1 MRFAIKHINITPNEP
16 SYLSGQ
22 INRIVKHT
30 NVLDPLYATIIV
42 LEQKDQSFALLGFD
56 LLMLDESL
64 VDELRSAISLNT
76 IIPYEQIFTIPSHT
90 HAGPEVLEE
99 GLFGI
104 KLQEVLPGYRESLV
118 EKVKQI
124 SIEALSELQDAHC
137 YFTKV
142 ELKDL
147 FTNRNDPNKPIDRY
161 LRLIAFKNEV
171 GEIIGSFANLACH
184 PTILGPENTAISSD
198 FFGILRDIIQEQ
210 YHFPILISN
219 GAEGDISNRHT
230 RISSDIHE
238 MKRVREK
245 LVAQLPLSLDW
256 VPVEDVLEFF
266 NNKFKFRTFLQKER
280 MQAMINHNDQL
291 LQSESNFDKIK
302 LLNASN
308 TVLKAYLSRPTE
320 GQITIEYNILKLGD
334 LILCFLPMELFSS
347 HYLDLKA
354 KLKHELILVGLSN
367 ISIGYLVDKDAYG
380 ETYEGMT
387 SPLPWSEIER
397 FLNQLSV
404 DLTHLDN

>member
-1 MRFAIKHINITPNEP
+1 MRFAIKHINITPTEP

-42 LEQKDQSFALLGFD
+42 LEQKDQIFALLGFD
-56 LLMLDESL
+56 LLMLDERL
-64 VDELRSAISLNT
+64 VDELRSAISLHT
-76 IIPYEQIFTIPSHT
+76 KIPYEQIFTMPSHT

-104 KLQEVLPGYRESLV
+104 KLQDVLPGYRESLV
-118 EKVKQI
+118 DHVKQI
-124 SIEALSELQDAHC
+124 SIEALDEIQDVSCH
-137 YFTKV
+137 FIKI

-161 LRLIAFKNEV
+161 LRLIAFKDTN
-171 GEIIGSFANLACH
+171 GEILGSFGNLACH
-184 PTILGPENTAISSD
+184 PTILGPENMSISSD
-198 FFGILRDIIQEQ
+198 FFGIVRDVIQEQ

-245 LVAQLPLSLDW
+245 LMVQLPLSLDW
-256 VPVEDVLEFF
+256 MPVEDGLDFF
-266 NNKFKFRTFLQKER
+266 KNNFRFETFLQKER
-280 MQAMINHNDQL
+280 MQAMIEHNDQL
-291 LQSESNFDKIK
+291 LQSESNLDKIK

-320 GQITIEYNILKLGD
+320 GQITIEYNILKLGN

-354 KLKHELILVGLSN
+354 MLKHEFILVGLSN

-397 FLNQLSV
+397 FINQLSV
-404 DLTHLDN
+404 DLAHLDK

>member
-1 MRFAIKHINITPNEP
+1 MRFAIKHINITPTEP

-42 LEQKDQSFALLGFD
+42 LEQKDQRFALLGFD

-64 VDELRSAISLNT
+64 VDELRSAISLHT
-76 IIPYEQIFTIPSHT
+76 KIPYEHIFAMPSHT

-104 KLQEVLPGYRESLV
+104 KLQDVLPGYRDSLV

-124 SIEALSELQDAHC
+124 SIEALSELKDVHC
-137 YFTKV
+137 FFTKV

-161 LRLIAFKNEV
+161 LRLIAFKNKN
-171 GEIIGSFANLACH
+171 GEILGSFANLACH

-198 FFGILRDIIQEQ
+198 FFGILRDVIQEQ

-266 NNKFKFRTFLQKER
+266 KNKFTFKTFLQKER
-280 MQAMINHNDQL
+280 MQAMIDHNDQL
-291 LQSESNFDKIK
+291 LQSESDLDKVK

-320 GQITIEYNILKLGD
+320 GLITIEYNILKLGTI
-334 LILCFLPMELFSS
+334 ILCFLPMELFSS

-397 FLNQLSV
+397 FLNQLKV
-404 DLTHLDN
+404 DLAHLDN

>member
-1 MRFAIKHINITPNEP
+1 MRFAIKHINITPTEP

-42 LEQKDQSFALLGFD
+42 LEQKDQTFALLGFD

-64 VDELRSAISLNT
+64 VDELRSAISLHT
-76 IIPYEQIFTIPSHT
+76 KIPYEHIFAMPSHT

-104 KLQEVLPGYRESLV
+104 KLQDVLPGYRESLV

-124 SIEALSELQDAHC
+124 SIEALSELQDVHC

-198 FFGILRDIIQEQ
+198 FFGILRDVIQEQ

-266 NNKFKFRTFLQKER
+266 KNKFTFKTFLQKER
-280 MQAMINHNDQL
+280 MQAMIDHNDQL
-291 LQSESNFDKIK
+291 LQSESNLDKVK

-320 GQITIEYNILKLGD
+320 GLITIEYNILKLGD

-354 KLKHELILVGLSN
+354 ELNNELIIIGLSN
-367 ISIGYLVDKDAYG
+367 ISIGYLVDKEAHG

-404 DLTHLDN
+404 DLNHLDI